1 MVEHVHPVQLPFPVN
16 ARATT
21 RDRHVIRHCQLT
33 IAIRIHVKMAG
44 LVSHFL
50 LAITAIVH
58 QDFQEMN
65 ARSPF
70 HLIIVRPPRVKTA
83 EVASKHLTNKT
94 HTDVTVYKVF
104 LAGIVK
110 VGSPYKRL

>member
-1 MVEHVHPVQLPFPVN
+1 
-16 ARATT
+16 
-21 RDRHVIRHCQLT
+21 
-33 IAIRIHVKMAG
+33 MAG

-58 QDFQEMN
+58 QAFQEMN

-104 LAGIVK
+104 PAGIAK
-110 VGSPYKRL
+110 VGSLYKHFKTLYILYHIDVTIIILSFC